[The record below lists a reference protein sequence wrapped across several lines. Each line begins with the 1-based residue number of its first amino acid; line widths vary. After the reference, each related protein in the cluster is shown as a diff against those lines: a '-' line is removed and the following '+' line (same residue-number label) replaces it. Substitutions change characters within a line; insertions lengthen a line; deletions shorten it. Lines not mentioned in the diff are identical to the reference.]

1 MFMKLA
7 KYAHNLKVVVLCG
20 TMLLPAVVLS
30 LALGFAGSP
39 LTMAQSSSQGD
50 KKPLIISVVPDF
62 ISNPTQ
68 LTIAG
73 LSFGETKPIVTL
85 NSIPVEVVTFT
96 PTLVTVLVPGNTP
109 PGVYLLTL
117 TSTRNSDTNDAAEF
131 DVTLGAVGPK
141 GDKGDVG
148 PQGPPGPVG
157 PAGSSGPPGVQ
168 GPVGPVGP
176 QGPQGLQGPP
186 GASGTSHAFQS
197 STGVNG
203 QLVGDLSG
211 AGLDVLSLSVPAGN
225 YVVLGNVV
233 LFNLDPDQQR
243 AVCKFDTSPAST
255 ASVELGGLQDTSE
268 TTLSLHDVTS
278 LPSPGNIT
286 LHCQGFKVSFMNA
299 VITAIKVDAIN

>member
-1 MFMKLA
+1 MKLT
-7 KYAHNLKVVVLCG
+7 KYARNLKVVLLCG
-20 TMLLPAVVLS
+20 IMPAVVLS
-30 LALGFAGSP
+30 LAFGFAGSP
-39 LTMAQSSSQGD
+39 LTLAKSSSQGD

-73 LSFGETKPIVTL
+73 LNFGETKPIVAL
-85 NSIPVEVVTFT
+85 DSIPVNVLTFS
-96 PTLVTVLVPGNTP
+96 PTLVTVLIPSNTP
-109 PGVYLLTL
+109 PGDYLLKL

-148 PQGPPGPVG
+148 PQGPAGPVG
-157 PAGSSGPPGVQ
+157 PPGLPGPLGLPG
-168 GPVGPVGP
+168 PEGPVGP
-176 QGPQGLQGPP
+176 QGPPGPQGLP
-186 GASGTSHAFQS
+186 GASGTSHVFQS

-233 LFNLDPDQQR
+233 LFNTDPDQQR
-243 AVCKFDTSPAST
+243 AVCNFSTGPAST
-255 ASVELGGLQDTSE
+255 ASIELGGLQNTSE

>member
-7 KYAHNLKVVVLCG
+7 KYARNLRVVVLCG
-20 TMLLPAVVLS
+20 AMLMPTVVLS
-30 LALGFAGSP
+30 LAFGFAGSQ
-39 LTMAQSSSQGD
+39 LTVAQSSSQGD
-50 KKPLIISVVPDF
+50 MKPLIISVVPDF

-73 LSFGETKPIVTL
+73 LNFGETKPIVAL
-85 NSIPVEVVTFT
+85 DSIPVNVVTFT
-96 PTLVTVLVPGNTP
+96 PTLVTVLIPPNTP
-109 PGVYLLTL
+109 PGAYLLKL

-148 PQGPPGPVG
+148 PQGPAGPVG
-157 PAGSSGPPGVQ
+157 PAGSP
-168 GPVGPVGP
+168 GPVGP
-176 QGPQGLQGPP
+176 QGPQGQQGPP
-186 GASGTSHAFQS
+186 GASGTSHVFQS

-203 QLVGDLSG
+203 QFVGDLSG
-211 AGLDVLSLSVPAGN
+211 PGLDILSLSVPAGN

-233 LFNLDPDQQR
+233 LVNIDPDQQR
-243 AVCKFDTSPAST
+243 AVCNFNTGPAST
-255 ASVELGGLQDTSE
+255 ASAVLGGLQDTLE
-268 TTLSLHDVTS
+268 GTLSLQDVTS

>member
-1 MFMKLA
+1 MKLA
-7 KYAHNLKVVVLCG
+7 NYAHNLKVVALCV
-20 TMLLPAVVLS
+20 TMLMPAVLLS
-30 LALGFAGSP
+30 LAGGVAGSP
-39 LTMAQSSSQGD
+39 LTLAQPSSQGD

-73 LSFGETKPIVTL
+73 LNFGETKPIVTL
-85 NSIPVEVVTFT
+85 DSIPVNILTFS
-96 PTLVTVLVPGNTP
+96 PTLVTVLIPSNTP
-109 PGVYLLTL
+109 PGGYLLKL

-148 PQGPPGPVG
+148 LQGPAGPVG
-157 PAGSSGPPGVQ
+157 PPGLPGPQGLQ
-168 GPVGPVGP
+168 GPEGPVGP
-176 QGPQGLQGPP
+176 QGPQGPQGLP

-233 LFNLDPDQQR
+233 LFNTDPDQQR
-243 AVCKFDTSPAST
+243 VVCNFNTGPAST
-255 ASVELGGLQDTSE
+255 ASIELGGLQNTSE
-268 TTLSLHDVTS
+268 TTLALHDVTG

>member
-1 MFMKLA
+1 MPR
-7 KYAHNLKVVVLCG
+7 NLKVVVLCG
-20 TMLLPAVVLS
+20 TMLMPTVVLS
-30 LALGFAGSP
+30 LAFGFAGSP
-39 LTMAQSSSQGD
+39 LTLAQSSSQGD
-50 KKPLIISVVPDF
+50 MKPLIISVVPDF

-73 LSFGETKPIVTL
+73 LNFGETKPIVAL
-85 NSIPVEVVTFT
+85 DSIPVNVVTFT
-96 PTLVTVLVPGNTP
+96 PTLVTVLIPPNTP
-109 PGVYLLTL
+109 PGVYLLKL

-148 PQGPPGPVG
+148 PQGPAGPVG
-157 PAGSSGPPGVQ
+157 PVGSPGPPGLQ

-176 QGPQGLQGPP
+176 QGPP
-186 GASGTSHAFQS
+186 GASGTSHVFQS

-211 AGLDVLSLSVPAGN
+211 AGLDILSLSVPAGN

-233 LFNLDPDQQR
+233 LFNIDPDQQR
-243 AVCKFDTSPAST
+243 AVCNFNTGPVST
-255 ASVELGGLQDTSE
+255 ASAELGGLQHTSE
-268 TTLSLHDVTS
+268 ATLSLQDVTS
-278 LPSPGNIT
+278 LTAPGNIT